1 MKKTEVIP
9 FGKYKN
15 QPLEVLSQDPQYMEW
30 LTQQDWFKSRYQN
43 IYTLVVNNFGTPQD
57 TPEHNKMVS
66 LFLDDDFLQK
76 IANKFD
82 YIFCIDRS
90 VDKNLDD
97 SIEEIYGEKY
107 KNESPGFRVSASI
120 RDIDEKSNLKEKN
133 LKYIN
138 ENKDKANQE
147 MYYYD
152 PLFENHKGSDV
163 SLTIGS
169 KFYFKEIDFTLN
181 AAVKRFGYDKNT
193 VDLLIECKP
202 VVGEDFPS
210 VIRQCRTQKSNVL
223 IIEEFTATSVTIDQV
238 RKMFQDIRI
247 ILLNEIT
254 DD

>member
-57 TPEHNKMVS
+57 TQEHNKMVS

-76 IANKFD
+76 IANSFD
-82 YIFCIDRS
+82 YAFCID
-90 VDKNLDD
+90 K
-97 SIEEIYGEKY
+97 SIEYYEHEYQEQSNSYKVKSMDQVNDELEK
-107 KNESPGFRVSASI
+107 K
-120 RDIDEKSNLKEKN
+120 KQN
-133 LKYIN
+133 LKYIL
-138 ENKDKANQE
+138 ENKDKAIQVMGFNF
-147 MYYYD
+147 
-152 PLFENHKGSDV
+152 PNFESSKGSDV
-163 SLTIGS
+163 LLDICCD
-169 KFYFKEIDFTLN
+169 FIFKDIDLKIMGAGKKQPAWYKYITLS
-181 AAVKRFGYDKNT
+181 
-193 VDLLIECKP
+193 IECKP

-210 VIRQCRTQKSNVL
+210 VIRQCRAQKSNVL
-223 IIEEFTATSVTIDQV
+223 IIDEFTATSVTIDQV

-254 DD
+254 ND